1 MFAGTLR
8 DNLDPFSEFDDEAI
22 WTSLEHAHL
31 KKFVDGLSEG
41 LGHMCGEGGENL
53 RYLCDAMQGSC
64 DFSLL
69 RLFTTGNIACPVG
82 SFFLSQS
89 LDISSFFFFAITLCF
104 ESNEK

>member
-8 DNLDPFSEFDDEAI
+8 DNLDPFSEFDDEAL

-53 RYLCDAMQGSC
+53 RY
-64 DFSLL
+64 
-69 RLFTTGNIACPVG
+69 TGHCCHAYPTLTINFVKYLHHQNG
-82 SFFLSQS
+82 QS
-89 LDISSFFFFAITLCF
+89 
-104 ESNEK
+104 